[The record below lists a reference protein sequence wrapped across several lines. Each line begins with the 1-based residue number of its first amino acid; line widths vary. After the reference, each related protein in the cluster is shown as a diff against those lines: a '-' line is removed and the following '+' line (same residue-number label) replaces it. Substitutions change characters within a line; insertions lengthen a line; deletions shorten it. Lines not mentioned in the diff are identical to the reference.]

1 MAILRSEV
9 EMFHVGDKVVYPMHG
24 AGVID
29 GIEEKE
35 IFGKRQTYY
44 LMHLPVGELSVM
56 IPTETTG
63 VALREI
69 SSADEA
75 ERVLEELSQVELCED
90 GNWNKR
96 YRDNMSRL
104 KNGALEDV
112 AAVVKSLLERD
123 RERSLSTS
131 ERKMLVSARQILV
144 SEIVLAT
151 GESREQVETK
161 IEESIA

>member
-1 MAILRSEV
+1 MGAPTAEEKDVPYTGKRPLSSDRGRS
-9 EMFHVGDKVVYPMHG
+9 FIFLSGDGVGDEVLRHLLGGDLIGLHTGGGDETPTPVSYTHLDVY
-24 AGVID
+24 
-29 GIEEKE
+29 
-35 IFGKRQTYY
+35 KRQ
-44 LMHLPVGELSVM
+44 
-56 IPTETTG
+56 
-63 VALREI
+63 
-69 SSADEA
+69 
-75 ERVLEELSQVELCED
+75 
-90 GNWNKR
+90 KR
-96 YRDNMSRL
+96 YRDNMSKL